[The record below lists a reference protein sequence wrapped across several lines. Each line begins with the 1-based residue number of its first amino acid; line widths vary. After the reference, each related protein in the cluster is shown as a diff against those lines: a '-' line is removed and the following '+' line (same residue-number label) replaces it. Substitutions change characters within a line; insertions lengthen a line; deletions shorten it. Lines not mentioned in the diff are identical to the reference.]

1 MPKKDDHVIGI
12 DLGTTMSAVSITD
25 DIGNVKTIPNSL
37 GSKLTPSAVLVTAN
51 EILVGQKAIDQA
63 LDFPNTFAECFKRS
77 IGQAAYPTEIKGY
90 KVPPEILSA
99 FLIKSLKQDAENAIG
114 QQITKAVITVPA
126 FYGSQRRQAT
136 RLAGELAGLNVLDIV
151 NEPTAAA
158 LTYGFRHNLFKD
170 SESSKRIMVFD
181 LGGGTFDVS
190 LLEFSKNQFKT
201 LATDGNVQ
209 LGGRDFDA
217 AIKDHV
223 ASKFMDAYGVDPRSK
238 IENLIDLFARSKQA
252 KHELSTADE
261 TTVNCNFEGMRLSLA
276 ITRSTFQELIETH
289 LDLALYTCES
299 VLQTQ
304 KMQWADLDHVLFVG
318 GSCRIPFVGQRIK
331 EKTGIEPVTAKDPD
345 EIVAQG
351 AALFAASKSM
361 DESVGFEIVNVNS
374 HSLGIAGVNTAT
386 KEKINQILIPRNTPL
401 PAVVK
406 QKFVTHKDGQR
417 GVSLTLLEG
426 ESTIPKFCTVVA
438 KSAILLAP
446 DTPAGTDIEVICQC
460 LEDGTIH
467 VSARVLKDRKST
479 SLEVRRERATSFDSL
494 EVWTAKLLNL
504 ETQETGST
512 SAIPDL
518 PVNNGEAITGSD
530 SQGLDAA
537 INYQYQEMGK
547 IAFAAVLIPE
557 LIPQRRAIQ
566 RSIDELIFFRRI
578 IKKLE
583 RKEVGDMD
591 SVRKREWEEKVQRA
605 KSELTNLQLFAQHC
619 RVVLGR
625 ECIQREF
632 LPPGTE
638 RFVDQV
644 KKLQALSK

>member
-238 IENLIDLFARSKQA
+238 IENLIDLFARAKQA

-261 TTVNCNFEGMRLSLA
+261 TTINCNFEGMRLSLA
-276 ITRSTFQELIETH
+276 ITRSTFQALIETC
-289 LDLALYTCES
+289 LLYTS
-299 VLQTQ
+299 P
-304 KMQWADLDHVLFVG
+304 
-318 GSCRIPFVGQRIK
+318 S
-331 EKTGIEPVTAKDPD
+331 
-345 EIVAQG
+345 
-351 AALFAASKSM
+351 
-361 DESVGFEIVNVNS
+361 
-374 HSLGIAGVNTAT
+374 
-386 KEKINQILIPRNTPL
+386 PRDRTRSRMP
-401 PAVVK
+401 
-406 QKFVTHKDGQR
+406 
-417 GVSLTLLEG
+417 S
-426 ESTIPKFCTVVA
+426 
-438 KSAILLAP
+438 SA
-446 DTPAGTDIEVICQC
+446 
-460 LEDGTIH
+460 
-467 VSARVLKDRKST
+467 
-479 SLEVRRERATSFDSL
+479 
-494 EVWTAKLLNL
+494 
-504 ETQETGST
+504 
-512 SAIPDL
+512 
-518 PVNNGEAITGSD
+518 
-530 SQGLDAA
+530 
-537 INYQYQEMGK
+537 
-547 IAFAAVLIPE
+547 
-557 LIPQRRAIQ
+557 
-566 RSIDELIFFRRI
+566 
-578 IKKLE
+578 
-583 RKEVGDMD
+583 
-591 SVRKREWEEKVQRA
+591 
-605 KSELTNLQLFAQHC
+605 
-619 RVVLGR
+619 
-625 ECIQREF
+625 
-632 LPPGTE
+632 
-638 RFVDQV
+638 
-644 KKLQALSK
+644 